1 MATYQFS
8 GVGRI
13 DCCGECPMCNGSIT
27 FGEKYYFCE
36 LSDLPIEVDNY
47 DSRPSDCPLILVK
60 ED

>member
-13 DCCGECPMCNGSIT
+13 DYCAECPMCY
-27 FGEKYYFCE
+27 FEHDDQLYYCE
-36 LSDLPIEVDNY
+36 LTDHDVVVHRKE
-47 DSRPSDCPLILVK
+47 SDCPLVLVK